1 MSIEAQQVLENA
13 LALPA
18 VERAA
23 IVESLL
29 SSLDQPDARIDE
41 VWAEEA
47 ERRIAAYEAGR
58 MKAIPADEVFQ
69 EFDQL

>member
-1 MSIEAQQVLENA
+1 MTIETRQILENA
-13 LALPA
+13 LALPP

-29 SSLDQPDARIDE
+29 SSLDQPDARIDD

-47 ERRIAAYEAGR
+47 ERRIAAHDAGP

-69 EFDQL
+69 EFDHL

>member
-1 MSIEAQQVLENA
+1 MTIEARQILENA
-13 LALPA
+13 LALPP

-29 SSLDQPDARIDE
+29 SSLDQPDARIDD

-47 ERRIAAYEAGR
+47 ERRIAAYEAGQ
-58 MKAIPADEVFQ
+58 MKAIPAADVFQ
-69 EFDQL
+69 EFDHL